1 VNDTRRTAYISGALS
16 NVEDLSSL
24 KGFYERI
31 GELCEA
37 SGIGAY
43 VPHLMGTDPVENPD
57 VTPKTVYARDME
69 RVDAAD
75 LVIAYVGERS
85 LGVGAEIERTQ
96 HTGADVIL
104 LYEGERYVSRLTRG
118 TPSVWATLQFVS
130 FDEAIPRLRVLLERW
145 KRERGG

>member
-1 VNDTRRTAYISGALS
+1 VNDTRRTAYVSGALS

-24 KGFYERI
+24 RGFYERI
-31 GELCEA
+31 GELCE
-37 SGIGAY
+37 SMGIGAY
-43 VPHLMGTDPVENPD
+43 VPHRMGTDPVENPD
-57 VTPKTVYARDME
+57 VTPKAVYAQDME
-69 RVDAAD
+69 RVDASD

-104 LYEGERYVSRLTRG
+104 LYEDGRYVSRLTRG

-130 FDEAIPRLRVLLERW
+130 FEDAIPRLGVLLERW